1 MGTIT
6 AQAII
11 DKASTTLLDKKAV
24 RWTVSDLLD
33 YLNEAQRNVVLLKP
47 SAYTVNQSQRLAA
60 GTKQTLVEGALM
72 LLDVIRNLGSGG
84 NKPGRPVKRIE
95 RSLLD
100 SQVPNWHASRAETD
114 IRHFTYDIND
124 LKTFYCWPPSNGNGY
139 IDILCSVTPPV
150 MAASDSIAL
159 DDVYEGALLSFVL
172 YRAFLKEADYA
183 SDPTRAA
190 SYLSFFMGAV
200 TGKNSVEQAKNP
212 NTDPSGNPNSRAPRS

>member
-1 MGTIT
+1 MGTII

-11 DKASTTLLDKKAV
+11 DKASTILLDKSAK
-24 RWTVSDLLD
+24 RWSVPDLLE

-47 SAYTVNQSQRLAA
+47 SACTANQSMRLAVGTRQALPA
-60 GTKQTLVEGALM
+60 GSLM
-72 LLDVIRNLGSGG
+72 LLDVIRNLGSSG

-100 SQVPNWHASRAETD
+100 AQVPNWHASRPDTD

-124 LKTFYCWPPSNGNGY
+124 LKTFYCWPASNGNGY
-139 IDILCSVTPPV
+139 VELLCSVTPAEIDANTAIV
-150 MAASDSIAL
+150 L
-159 DDVYEGALLSFVL
+159 DDVYEGALLSFML

-183 SDPTRAA
+183 SDPARAGA
-190 SYLSFFMGAV
+190 YLSFFTVAV